1 MYFEI
6 SCLILWFYAYYYSV
20 TNMNCVN
27 NNIYTMFSMLPGTI
41 LRELNDLKNSYM
53 PYYNKVLNKTW
64 VISMYT

>member
-1 MYFEI
+1 MHI
-6 SCLILWFYAYYYSV
+6 TNSV

-53 PYYNKVLNKTW
+53 PYYNKVLDKTW